1 MFGLPQGFR
10 WREKQKEVVEAA
22 IKAIEEGY
30 KNVLIDAP
38 VGFGK
43 TIANYCIAKYFRDKE
58 GIDAFYTTPQVSL
71 LDQIERDEILGSR
84 IAVVKGRDNYPC
96 VIEPGKTAANGKCTR
111 ERNFKC
117 YEECPYKMAKA
128 KALGHWISAMSFAY
142 LIYDRFVPEE
152 YAFGNRGLIIVDEAD
167 DLEGW
172 AEEFGSFKFKV
183 EYSQRFESM
192 DDVIVWAKGVLK
204 NVEKKIREYE
214 DIYVLSDDD
223 VKELDRLK
231 KYQIKLKVFLN
242 KVEEDRRNWVFE
254 KQKDDRLMQAW
265 LVVKPVNVGDILNDM
280 IWSRGEIRIASSGTI
295 INKEMFCK
303 TTGLKVKETI
313 MIRVGSVFPVENRR
327 VYFWPVA
334 KMTKELRSDNYGVM
348 AEAVAKIVEKH
359 VGDRGICHAHSYEM
373 AKEIYD
379 RLINSNVVEE
389 YGVRVAMH
397 NSKDRKEVFKKF
409 LDGRIDFLISVG
421 FNRGIDLKYDLA
433 RYQVITKVPFP
444 DTSDIR
450 VREIW
455 VNRKAWNWARYQ
467 AIKNIVQAYGRIVR
481 AKDDWGVTYIL
492 DSSFG
497 HLFRYKMQF
506 PKWFVE
512 AVKEVR
518 SLEELMF
525 CPRCGRPVD
534 ESVDYCPT
542 CGECLRCSV

>member
-1 MFGLPQGFR
+1 
-10 WREKQKEVVEAA
+10 
-22 IKAIEEGY
+22 
-30 KNVLIDAP
+30 
-38 VGFGK
+38 
-43 TIANYCIAKYFRDKE
+43 
-58 GIDAFYTTPQVSL
+58 
-71 LDQIERDEILGSR
+71 
-84 IAVVKGRDNYPC
+84 
-96 VIEPGKTAANGKCTR
+96 
-111 ERNFKC
+111 
-117 YEECPYKMAKA
+117 
-128 KALGHWISAMSFAY
+128 
-142 LIYDRFVPEE
+142 
-152 YAFGNRGLIIVDEAD
+152 
-167 DLEGW
+167 
-172 AEEFGSFKFKV
+172 
-183 EYSQRFESM
+183 
-192 DDVIVWAKGVLK
+192 
-204 NVEKKIREYE
+204 
-214 DIYVLSDDD
+214 
-223 VKELDRLK
+223 
-231 KYQIKLKVFLN
+231 
-242 KVEEDRRNWVFE
+242 
-254 KQKDDRLMQAW
+254 
-265 LVVKPVNVGDILNDM
+265 
-280 IWSRGEIRIASSGTI
+280 
-295 INKEMFCK
+295 
-303 TTGLKVKETI
+303 
-313 MIRVGSVFPVENRR
+313 VENRR

-359 VGDRGICHAHSYEM
+359 LGDRGICHAHSYEM

-497 HLFRYKMQF
+497 HLFRYKRQF

-512 AVKEVR
+512 AVKEVGG
-518 SLEELMF
+518 LEE
-525 CPRCGRPVD
+525 V
-534 ESVDYCPT
+534 V
-542 CGECLRCSV
+542 V